1 MPMTPG
7 RKSMKKDKFAQNVAM
22 ELNNRAL
29 SGS

>member
-1 MPMTPG
+1 MTPG
-7 RKSMKKDKFAQNVAM
+7 RKTMKKAKFQQNVAM